1 MSGRKKS
8 RPARWASGITLPI
21 SRASA
26 WSRSRLMS
34 GGRVVARWIRPWRPV
49 VAADVSVK
57 RGRRLR
63 KKIARVTR
71 THFRALGVTPPGH
84 LLVVVQRTVVE
95 EDRPLAALLQVFEDG
110 ERRRRHV
117 LFLALSAGGEQVS
130 DEGVLATLR
139 QQLQRVVADELGT
152 LRLSVPLEP
161 ARARTPAVVVPMRRE
176 QEPPPF
182 DEDAP
187 PPEES
192 FESWDGI
199 AAAAAAGA

>member
-1 MSGRKKS
+1 MSSRKKS
-8 RPARWASGITLPI
+8 RTRRWAAGIVSSGR
-21 SRASA
+21 SASI
-26 WSRSRLMS
+26 WCRSRLMS

-49 VAADVSVK
+49 VAADVKGK

-63 KKIARVTR
+63 KEIGRVTR
-71 THFRALGVTPPGH
+71 THFHALGVTPPAH

-110 ERRRRHV
+110 ENRRRHV

-161 ARARTPAVVVPMRRE
+161 ARVRTPAVVVPMRQD

-182 DEDAP
+182 EDEAP
-187 PPEES
+187 LPEES
-192 FESWDGI
+192 FESWDGV

>member
-1 MSGRKKS
+1 MSSRKKS
-8 RPARWASGITLPI
+8 RTRRWAAGIALPV

-26 WSRSRLMS
+26 WCRSRIMS
-34 GGRVVARWIRPWRPV
+34 TGRVVARWIRPWRPV
-49 VAADVSVK
+49 VAADVSGK

-63 KKIARVTR
+63 KEIGRVTR

-110 ERRRRHV
+110 EGRRRHV

-161 ARARTPAVVVPMRRE
+161 ARVRTPAVVVPMRRE
-176 QEPPPF
+176 QEHPPF
-182 DEDAP
+182 DEEAP
-187 PPEES
+187 PPEET

-199 AAAAAAGA
+199 AAAAAARA